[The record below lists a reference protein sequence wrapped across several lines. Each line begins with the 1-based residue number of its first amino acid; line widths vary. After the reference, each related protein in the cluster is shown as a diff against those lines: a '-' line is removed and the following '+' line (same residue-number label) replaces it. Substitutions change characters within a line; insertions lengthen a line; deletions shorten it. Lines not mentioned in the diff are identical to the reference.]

1 MKKLLFLLSLVV
13 GMASCSNEDLELADN
28 AIQEQNQQAS
38 FKVSPEEA
46 KTELGDFLEQL
57 NSSDT
62 KTRSIGQLEIADV
75 FPIRKGGIRELPR
88 QTNLAV
94 RMWR

>member
-38 FKVSPEEA
+38 FKVSPEEVQ
-46 KTELGDFLEQL
+46 FF
-57 NSSDT
+57 
-62 KTRSIGQLEIADV
+62 IGTGLFQIA
-75 FPIRKGGIRELPR
+75 
-88 QTNLAV
+88 TNIPAD
-94 RMWR
+94 

>member
-62 KTRSIGQLEIADV
+62 KTRSIGQLEIAMC
-75 FPIRKGGIRELPR
+75 FPFVKVCIRELPR
-88 QTNLAV
+88 QTNLSV

>member
-46 KTELGDFLEQL
+46 KTELGDFLEQFKL
-57 NSSDT
+57 
-62 KTRSIGQLEIADV
+62 IGYKNEEYRATGNRGCV
-75 FPIRKGGIRELPR
+75 SHS
-88 QTNLAV
+88 
-94 RMWR
+94 

>member
-75 FPIRKGGIRELPR
+75 FPIRKGVH
-88 QTNLAV
+88 T
-94 RMWR
+94 